1 MHIRSKKT
9 IQRRFYNL
17 SYYCEVVQ
25 SDLAFMFEYKDFKY
39 FIVVID
45 CFSGK
50 VFAEPLKNK
59 TSETVKDSL
68 KRLINE
74 FNAPITKFEFDQGT
88 EFRKFKI
95 FCKENNILFKYKYG
109 ANKANF
115 AENII
120 QVIKR
125 RLYKLL
131 RGTLSKDWPNALK
144 KVVTDFNNTPLKKIG
159 FLKPNEISSK
169 YDSKKVRDA
178 LKSQNQQLKDEPNY
192 SELQKNQKNF
202 SSAKGEKLHLGDYV
216 YVNFRSHLITNWKI
230 DFELVARSLEV
241 TAKSDENVLTAKE
254 SKFTSRGRQTLRNHL
269 EATPKLLFFSFNRYF
284 SISGSLFPHLKTP
297 FSPPCPGPTSSLQPH
312 TPPSLH

>member
-1 MHIRSKKT
+1 
-9 IQRRFYNL
+9 
-17 SYYCEVVQ
+17 
-25 SDLAFMFEYKDFKY
+25 
-39 FIVVID
+39 
-45 CFSGK
+45 
-50 VFAEPLKNK
+50 
-59 TSETVKDSL
+59 L

-74 FNAPITKFEFDQGT
+74 FNAPITKFECDQGT
-88 EFRKFKI
+88 EFSKFKI

-216 YVNFRSHLITNWKI
+216 YVNFP
-230 DFELVARSLEV
+230 
-241 TAKSDENVLTAKE
+241 E
-254 SKFTSRGRQTLRNHL
+254 SKFGKSFDFQVKFLREQVFVH
-269 EATPKLLFFSFNRYF
+269 
-284 SISGSLFPHLKTP
+284 SLFSPVCMLYTTNYNS
-297 FSPPCPGPTSSLQPH
+297 FSPTYLPTSSKKYLK
-312 TPPSLH
+312 PPSLLSPKEQK